1 MLTIPEGVLITN
13 TEGSHILQT
22 NDELFIILGLRPN
35 TPLTLLQFE
44 NFKLN
49 NVREK
54 IKNDNEISVEN
65 STRPN

>member
-13 TEGSHILQT
+13 TEGSQILQT
-22 NDELFIILGLRPN
+22 NDELFKILGLPPN
-35 TPLTLLQFE
+35 SHLTLLQFE

-54 IKNDNEISVEN
+54 IKNENEVSVMN
-65 STRPN
+65 STRPS